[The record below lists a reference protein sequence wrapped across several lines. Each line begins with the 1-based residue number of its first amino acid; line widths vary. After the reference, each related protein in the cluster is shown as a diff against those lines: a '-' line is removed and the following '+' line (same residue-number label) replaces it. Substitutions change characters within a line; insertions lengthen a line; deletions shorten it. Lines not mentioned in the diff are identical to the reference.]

1 MSARLKG
8 LSSSL
13 GVRLLIPLL
22 LIVAVVL
29 SIHALT
35 SFRAM
40 KGHFQRFAASEADRS
55 SAFIRRA
62 THDGMLL
69 NHLDEVQATIEH
81 IAEEPEI
88 AAIRIYDKK
97 GRIVLSS
104 DRREIGRRSTVSMAP
119 CSKCHAPV
127 PASGEPLEAAT
138 VARSVDEKVVRQLS
152 VLLTEQACQA
162 SGCHNASAT
171 EKVLGVLELEMSML
185 PFEYALVTAR
195 KRLIL
200 TTLQLMLVIGLVAT
214 LFVQRMISLP
224 ISRLKAA
231 TRRIAGGDLSTRI
244 DVRGRHELAA
254 LAHDFN
260 RMAEDLSRT
269 HEEVREW
276 SHKLEEKVIEK
287 TAEVQSAQKQV
298 LHMEKMASLGKLS
311 ATVAHELN
319 NPISG
324 MLTYARLIERE
335 LDEQPLDD
343 EVRLELRR
351 CLHLVQS
358 ECSRCGKIV
367 QNLLVFA
374 RSSATD
380 VAPTDLNEIVERSL
394 MLIRHQLEIKRISL
408 DARYLDGDS
417 EIVTD
422 AGQLEQALVALF
434 INAAEA
440 MTAGGQLTVELRGNA
455 HDVAIDVRD
464 TGIGIPADTL
474 PHIFEPFFSTKN
486 ESGSGL
492 GLAVVYG
499 IVHRHG
505 GAIEVESQVGEGTT
519 FHLRF
524 PRDST
529 SAAEPLDHHLA
540 PAGAIS

>member
-1 MSARLKG
+1 MSARPQALF
-8 LSSSL
+8 SSL

-22 LIVAVVL
+22 LIVAVIL

-40 KGHFQRFAASEADRS
+40 KDHFQRFAASEADRS

-104 DRREIGRRSTVSMAP
+104 DRREIGRRSTVSRAP

-127 PASGEPLEAAT
+127 PASGVPLEAAT
-138 VARSVDEKVVRQLS
+138 VARSVAETVVRQLS
-152 VLLTEQACQA
+152 VLVTEKACQA
-162 SGCHNASAT
+162 SGCHVSTNP
-171 EKVLGVLELEMSML
+171 EKVLGVLEVEMSMI
-185 PFEYALVTAR
+185 PFQRALTTAR
-195 KRLIL
+195 RRLIL
-200 TTLQLMLVIGLVAT
+200 TTLQLVLVIGIVAT
-214 LFVQRMISLP
+214 LFVQRMISMP
-224 ISRLKAA
+224 ISRLKAG
-231 TRRIAGGDLSTRI
+231 TRRIAGGDLATRI

-269 HEEVREW
+269 HKEVREW
-276 SHKLEEKVIEK
+276 SQKLEEKVIEK
-287 TAEVQSAQKQV
+287 TAELQAAQKQV

-335 LDEQPLDD
+335 LDDQPLNDD
-343 EVRLELRR
+343 VRLELRR

-358 ECSRCGKIV
+358 ECGRCGKIV

-374 RSSATD
+374 RSNATD
-380 VAPTDLNEIVERSL
+380 LTPTDMNEIVERSL
-394 MLIRHQLEIKRISL
+394 MLIRHQLEINRVRL
-408 DARYLDGDS
+408 DVQYLVGDS
-417 EIVTD
+417 EIFTD

-440 MTAGGQLTVELRGNA
+440 MSAGGQLTVQLRGSA
-455 HDVAIDVRD
+455 HDVEVDVSD
-464 TGIGIPADTL
+464 TGIGIPADIL

-505 GAIEVESQVGEGTT
+505 GAIEVTSEVGVGTT
-519 FHLRF
+519 FHLRI
-524 PRDST
+524 PRNPSLEM
-529 SAAEPLDHHLA
+529 EPLDSRLA
-540 PAGAIS
+540 LAGAMA

>member
-1 MSARLKG
+1 
-8 LSSSL
+8 
-13 GVRLLIPLL
+13 
-22 LIVAVVL
+22 
-29 SIHALT
+29 
-35 SFRAM
+35 
-40 KGHFQRFAASEADRS
+40 
-55 SAFIRRA
+55 
-62 THDGMLL
+62 
-69 NHLDEVQATIEH
+69 
-81 IAEEPEI
+81 
-88 AAIRIYDKK
+88 
-97 GRIVLSS
+97 
-104 DRREIGRRSTVSMAP
+104 
-119 CSKCHAPV
+119 
-127 PASGEPLEAAT
+127 
-138 VARSVDEKVVRQLS
+138 
-152 VLLTEQACQA
+152 VLLTEKACQA
-162 SGCHNASAT
+162 SGCHESADT
-171 EKVLGVLELEMSML
+171 EKVLGVLEVEMSMV
-185 PFEYALVTAR
+185 PFQRALATYR
-195 KRLIL
+195 RRLIL
-200 TTLQLMLVIGLVAT
+200 STLQLVLVIGIVAT
-214 LFVQRMISLP
+214 LFVQRVISLP
-224 ISRLKAA
+224 ISRLKAG

-269 HEEVREW
+269 HKEVREW
-276 SHKLEEKVIEK
+276 SQKLEEKVVEK
-287 TAEVQSAQKQV
+287 TTELQAAQKQV

-335 LDEQPLDD
+335 LDEQPLDE
-343 EVRLELRR
+343 EVRLELQR

-380 VAPTDLNEIVERSL
+380 LAPTDINEVVERSL
-394 MLIRHQLEIKRISL
+394 MLIRHQFEINRVRLEVQ
-408 DARYLDGDS
+408 YLAGDS

-440 MTAGGQLTVELRGNA
+440 MNAGGQLTLEVRGTANYIE
-455 HDVAIDVRD
+455 IDVGD
-464 TGIGIPADTL
+464 TGIGIPADIL

-505 GAIEVESQVGEGTT
+505 GAIEVASEVGVGST

-524 PRDST
+524 PRSPSSD
-529 SAAEPLDHHLA
+529 AEPLDSQLA
-540 PAGAIS
+540 AAGAIA

>member
-1 MSARLKG
+1 LF
-8 LSSSL
+8 SSL

-40 KGHFQRFAASEADRS
+40 KDHFQRFAASEADRS

-69 NHLDEVQATIEH
+69 NRLDEVQATIEH

-88 AAIRIYDKK
+88 SAIRIYDKQ

-104 DRREIGRRSTVSMAP
+104 DRREIGRRASVSMAP

-127 PASGEPLEAAT
+127 PASGEALEAAT
-138 VARSVDEKVVRQLS
+138 VARSVEENVVRQLS
-152 VLLTEQACQA
+152 VLVTEQACQA
-162 SGCHNASAT
+162 SGCHKSAAT
-171 EKVLGVLELEMSML
+171 EKVLGVLEVEMSMV
-185 PFEYALVTAR
+185 PFEYALLTAR

-200 TTLQLMLVIGLVAT
+200 TTLQLMLVIGIVAS
-214 LFVQRMISLP
+214 LFVQRVISLP
-224 ISRLKAA
+224 IRRLKAG

-260 RMAEDLSRT
+260 RMAEDLSRS
-269 HEEVREW
+269 HREVREW
-276 SHKLEEKVIEK
+276 SHKLEEKVIKK
-287 TAEVQSAQKQV
+287 TNELQAAQKQV

-335 LDEQPLDD
+335 LDDQPLDD
-343 EVRLELRR
+343 AVRLELRR

-374 RSSATD
+374 RSNATD
-380 VAPTDLNEIVERSL
+380 LAPTDMNEVVRRSL
-394 MLIRHQLEIKRISL
+394 MLISHQLEISRIRL
-408 DARYLDGDS
+408 AVQYLAGDS

-440 MTAGGQLTVELRGNA
+440 MNAGGQLAVELRGNTTE
-455 HDVAIDVRD
+455 VEIDVCD
-464 TGIGIPADTL
+464 TGIGIPADIL

-505 GAIEVESQVGEGTT
+505 GAIEVASKVGVGTT

-524 PRDST
+524 PRHST
-529 SAAEPLDHHLA
+529 TDAEPLDRHLTS
-540 PAGAIS
+540 AGATA